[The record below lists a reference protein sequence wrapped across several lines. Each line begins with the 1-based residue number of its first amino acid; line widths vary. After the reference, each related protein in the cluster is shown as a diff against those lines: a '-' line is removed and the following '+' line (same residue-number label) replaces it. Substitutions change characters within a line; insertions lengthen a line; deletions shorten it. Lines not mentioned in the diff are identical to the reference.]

1 MSKNLNKDVAK
12 RIAEEAFDVRRE
24 LQFNQMMNWKDGI
37 ITGMEAIEEIVEL
50 EKLIIVKEKFSYYR
64 EQIKLLQQRRKNNKG
79 KQ

>member
-1 MSKNLNKDVAK
+1 MSKNLNTEVAK
-12 RIAEEAFDVRRE
+12 RIAEEAFDIRRE

-37 ITGMEAIEEIVEL
+37 ITGMEAIEDIVQL

-64 EQIKLLQQRRKNNKG
+64 DQIKLLQQRRKNEKG